1 MAIPNGGGGYGAAAA
16 ARQQHSY
23 YAQMLRD
30 ASRAATLQNQ
40 LCVPGSDVNW
50 EFVHGEARSRTYP
63 HAAAYVRMVNEL
75 IQETMGVGAGPSAGA
90 GRGSATRVSV
100 HPRKRFWQS
109 SAQAAQSQTER
120 WQLARDAVNHFRLQ
134 LELFARAPEEDK
146 YARGW
151 SGVDPAFD
159 HDQLV
164 RIEPVRIDPKP

>member
-75 IQETMGVGAGPSAGA
+75 IQETMGVGAGPSAGS
-90 GRGSATRVSV
+90 GRGSATAF
-100 HPRKRFWQS
+100 RFIRENVFGNLRHRQHR
-109 SAQAAQSQTER
+109 SQTER
-120 WQLARDAVNHFRLQ
+120 WQLARDAVTHFRLQ

-151 SGVDPAFD
+151 SGVVDPAFD
-159 HDQLV
+159 PTNLSGSNQYGST
-164 RIEPVRIDPKP
+164 